1 MKALLIKDILTSKGL
16 LKNYLLIMAIYAG
29 VAYMNDNIFL
39 FSGMLLMSPML
50 MALNAVAYDE
60 KASTLR
66 LMVASGISRS
76 QVALSNYVFGAVM
89 LVAVFAINFVVVTI
103 AETALLGL
111 FTSVLFCF
119 VGMVYLSL
127 LLPFLYHF
135 GTEKSRIFMMLGVLI
150 PVALG
155 AGLSSLFQL
164 LNLQLSDFM
173 LVSGGFVLGVVVIA
187 GSIIASI
194 KILERKDM

>member
-39 FSGMLLMSPML
+39 FSGMLLMIPML

-66 LMVASGISRS
+66 LMVASGISRR
-76 QVALSNYVFGAVM
+76 QLALSKYLCGAVM

-127 LLPFLYHF
+127 LLPFLYQF

>member
-16 LKNYLLIMAIYAG
+16 LKNYLLIMVIYAG

-39 FSGMLLMSPML
+39 FSGMLLMIPML

-66 LMVASGISRS
+66 LMVASGISRR
-76 QVALSNYVFGAVM
+76 QLALSKYLFGAVM

-164 LNLQLSDFM
+164 LNLQLSDFL